1 MTDGIEPQE
10 SGNESLR
17 DVISSAVEAQSKP
30 ASPPQEA
37 APDDGAAPSQPRD
50 DKGRFAVKEPKQG
63 GDLEPASEA
72 EAAPKDEPAAGPP
85 SADAQA
91 QPKPPPGFSVK
102 SKADWDKLPDHIR
115 ADIAKREAEIDAG
128 FKRYTGL
135 KKFAEIAEH
144 NGRSLG
150 DAVSDY
156 WQVEQS
162 LRSNFLGGIEA
173 ICQRF
178 GVDQRALAAAMAQR
192 YGIEPPQGGQ
202 QSPPPQPPQINPQGL
217 IDNALNRFRQE
228 QLEREVNQQIEA
240 FKSDPANRYFENV
253 RPAMQALL
261 AGGQAQTLK
270 EAYDAACWLNPD
282 TRALLL
288 AEQQAKPAQKTA
300 AVTQAKAAAKAVT
313 GAPGPNIKT
322 DSAKLDPN
330 MSVKDTIRAAIAAQM
345 DAA

>member
-1 MTDGIEPQE
+1 MTDEIESQGSDE
-10 SGNESLR
+10 ESLR
-17 DVISSAVEAQSKP
+17 DVISSAVEAQTKP
-30 ASPPQEA
+30 IELPED
-37 APDDGAAPSQPRD
+37 APDIDDASSRPRD
-50 DKGRFAVKEPKQG
+50 EKGRFAVKEPQQEG
-63 GDLEPASEA
+63 EPEPAEPA
-72 EAAPKDEPAAGPP
+72 EPAAEPP
-85 SADAQA
+85 SAGAQA

-102 SKADWDKLPDHIR
+102 SKADWDKLPEHIR
-115 ADIAKREAEIDAG
+115 ADIAKRETEIDAG

-135 KKFAEIAEH
+135 KRFAEIAEQ

-178 GVDQRALAAAMAQR
+178 GVDQRMLAQAMAQR
-192 YGIEPPQGGQ
+192 YGIELPQGGA
-202 QSPPPQPPQINPQGL
+202 PPQPPQINPQGL
-217 IDNALNRFRQE
+217 IDNALERFRQE
-228 QLEREVNQQIEA
+228 QLEREVNQQIEE
-240 FKSDPANRYFENV
+240 FKADPANRYFENV

-261 AGGQAQTLK
+261 AGGQAQNLK

-288 AEQQAKPAQKTA
+288 AEQQAKPAQKPA
-300 AVTQAKAAAKAVT
+300 AVNQAKAAAKAVI
-313 GAPGPNIKT
+313 GAPGPNIKQ
-322 DSAKLDPN
+322 DGAAKPDQN
-330 MSVKDTIRAAIAAQM
+330 MTVKDTIRAAIAAQM